1 MQQRDN
7 QLEKLT
13 AHLFRENAG
22 KMAAVLSRRF
32 GLEQLDTILDCIQDT
47 FEAAL
52 VRWRYG
58 NVPDNP
64 AAWLMTVSR
73 HKLINAL
80 QRNARMNLEETI
92 TTQEITTQTDFVIDE
107 QHILDSQL
115 RLLLAC
121 CQPVIS
127 EKNQIILT
135 LHILCGFGVPEIANA
150 LRMQQEA
157 VKKSLTRSKAL
168 LRQQP
173 LQQLTQASPIDG
185 DRLPLVLTILYLLF
199 NEGYKTTRKAK
210 GIDPDLCYE
219 AIRLTRIVFDTVTIN
234 REQTAA
240 LLALQFLTLSRF
252 PARLTDAGEW
262 LSLEEQNRDLWDQ
275 RMITEGFS
283 YLRKATQGRQISRYH
298 FEALISSIHCCAKM
312 FQDTDWPS
320 IVMLYRQLEELHPED
335 ASLTLNRIIAGSYY
349 SDPTDCLHELNS
361 TASLHQIPGFLLEAA
376 RGHLLQRA
384 GLYADAAN
392 AYLLAKSLA
401 QSPVDQRFLEK
412 KIKACG

>member
-1 MQQRDN
+1 MQQKDS
-7 QLEKLT
+7 QLQKLT

-52 VRWRYG
+52 TRWRYG

-73 HKLINAL
+73 NKLINAL
-80 QRNARMNLEETI
+80 KRSARMNPEEMIIEQETI
-92 TTQEITTQTDFVIDE
+92 TQPDFVIDE

-135 LHILCGFGVPEIANA
+135 LHILCGFGVPEITNA

-168 LRQQP
+168 LQQQP
-173 LQQLTQASPIDG
+173 PQQLTRTSPIDS

-199 NEGYKTTRKAK
+199 NEGYKTTRKTK

-219 AIRLTRIVFDTVTIN
+219 AVRLTRIVFETVDIN

-312 FQDTDWPS
+312 FEDTDWPT
-320 IVMLYRQLEELHPED
+320 IVMLYRQLEQLNPRD
-335 ASLTLNRIIAGSYY
+335 VSITLNRIIAESYY
-349 SDPTDCLHELNS
+349 SDPLLCLHELNS
-361 TASLHQIPGFLLEAA
+361 IPAPDQIPGFLLEAA

-384 GLYADAAN
+384 GLYTDAAN

-401 QSPVDQRFLEK
+401 LSPVDQQLLGK